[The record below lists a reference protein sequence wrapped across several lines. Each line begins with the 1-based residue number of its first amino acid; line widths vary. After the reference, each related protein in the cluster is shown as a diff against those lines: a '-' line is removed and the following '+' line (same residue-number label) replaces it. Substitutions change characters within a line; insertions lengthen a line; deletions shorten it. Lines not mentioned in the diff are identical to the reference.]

1 MSYPN
6 AKRDFVKAFFML
18 SAALLCLAGLSAAQT
33 QEKPDDVV
41 RVGTELVQTDVMVFD
56 KSGQFVDGLTREQ
69 FELRVDGKHVPLA
82 FSGRVS
88 GPPEKGAP
96 GAAAAQA
103 AAAAARSRGRVVIF
117 FIDDLHLSLD
127 SLAPTRGALTRFI
140 DEEMG
145 PGDMVAIVT
154 ASGQLGF
161 LQQFTDNKAVLRAA
175 VARLKH
181 STATVRDSEQPPMS
195 EYIATRSANGGR
207 QAAGFYVTKITEGF
221 CSKQAAAAG
230 MQNPAINANAVYEM

>member
-41 RVGTELVQTDVMVFD
+41 RVDTELVQTDVMVFD
-56 KSGQFVDGLTREQ
+56 KAGKFVDGLTCEQ
-69 FELRVDGKHVPLA
+69 FELRVDGRPVTLA
-82 FSGRVS
+82 FFERVS

-103 AAAAARSRGRVVIF
+103 AAVARSRGRVVIF